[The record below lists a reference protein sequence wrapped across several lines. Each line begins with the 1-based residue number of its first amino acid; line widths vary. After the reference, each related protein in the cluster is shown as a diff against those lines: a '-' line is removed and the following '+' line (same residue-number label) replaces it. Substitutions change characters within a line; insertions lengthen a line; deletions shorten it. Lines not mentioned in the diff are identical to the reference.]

1 MKLAEDF
8 SVRKV
13 MSVREELWMTDGDWA
28 KTTLQLLIAATF
40 GPMSSRWWLQIFFFH
55 PYLVGKN
62 NMWNW

>member
-28 KTTLQLLIAATF
+28 ETDLAVVD
-40 GPMSSRWWLQIFFFH
+40 SSHLRANVI
-55 PYLVGKN
+55 
-62 NMWNW
+62 

>member
-28 KTTLQLLIAATF
+28 KTTLQLLIAAAF
-40 GPMSSRWWLQIFFFH
+40 GPVVI
-55 PYLVGKN
+55 
-62 NMWNW
+62 